1 MLLLVGLG
9 NPGREHAANRHNVG
23 FMAVDEIH
31 RQCGFSAYK
40 KRFHGLFAEGHLGR
54 HKALA
59 LKPMTYMNRSGAAVS
74 EAASFYKIAPADTVV
89 WHDELDLAAGK
100 VRVKVGGGTAG
111 HNGLASIDAHLGR
124 DYRRVR
130 VGIGRPPAGQDV
142 IGWVLRDFSAADN
155 AWLELLLAALA
166 EAAPLL
172 ADRDDA
178 GFMTKVARLAPP
190 PKPPAPAAEA

>member
-9 NPGREHAANRHNVG
+9 NPGREHAANRHNIG
-23 FMAVDEIH
+23 FMAADEIH
-31 RQCGFSAYK
+31 RQCGFGPYK

-54 HKALA
+54 RKALA
-59 LKPMTYMNRSGAAVS
+59 LKPMTYMNRSGIAVA
-74 EAASFYKIAPADTVV
+74 EAAGFYKIAPTDTVV
-89 WHDELDLAAGK
+89 LHDELDLAAGK

-130 VGIGRPPAGQDV
+130 IGIGRPPTREDV
-142 IGWVLRDFSAADN
+142 IGWVLRDFGVADN
-155 AWLELLLAALA
+155 VWLEPLLAALA

-172 ADRDDA
+172 ADGDDA

-190 PKPPAPAAEA
+190 PKPPTPEAEA